1 MIDRCEQERSGL
13 KTLCSYHVAKHR
25 RDASDEPVEAWA
37 LRQTPFLRAH
47 QFSLIPFQP
56 VMRWEMLY
64 ALQQRDARGGKIDPT
79 LVRMLAGLLGDRP
92 RLLGA
97 DRSELMALAHTKT
110 CTGASAHINEIYRA
124 VHVGHEE
131 MCGIKPTDKL
141 VWHLPS
147 IKAPSRKSKTGRA
160 RSTHGELG
168 FTAITQP
175 WLRGLTL
182 EWARHIDPS
191 LEVLRDTFR
200 VSVLVSGALNQ
211 RPGGAMDPARLTA
224 ADMDAAVDAIRS
236 ARRKDG
242 ELFTRNSARSMAH
255 KLFSLLDFG
264 RRTGLM
270 ADAPTAFA
278 RHHRRHSIGHDDEDE
293 NGKAIPEPV
302 IAQLD
307 THLETLG
314 VGIPYGHLTDDE
326 VRHMLRTAYV
336 LLRDTGRRPR
346 EICSLRSNCLEHSGD
361 DYELIWDNYKS
372 KRHRRRL
379 PITRETAQ
387 AVQEWLPVRSRL
399 RTPPVSEGHL
409 FPTITGDHIDPYL
422 TPGYPSR
429 YLRRWVDAIPKLDSN
444 TTGPDGSPLPFDRT
458 LIYPYAFR
466 HSYAQR
472 HADAGVPID
481 VLRELMDHRQISTT
495 MGYYKVSLKRKRA
508 AVSTMRLHVIDRAGN
523 PAPMSSNTGY
533 EARSVAVPFGNCIE
547 PSNVKAGGSAC
558 PIRFQCSGC
567 GFYRPDPSYLPAIE
581 EHINSLR
588 ADREIARAMDVD
600 SFVIRNLT
608 EQIAAF
614 QQVIATM
621 QNELAS
627 LPDDE
632 RSEIEE
638 ASAVLRKARATHGR
652 TTLPLT
658 VVNRRP
664 A

>member
-1 MIDRCEQERSGL
+1 
-13 KTLCSYHVAKHR
+13 
-25 RDASDEPVEAWA
+25 
-37 LRQTPFLRAH
+37 
-47 QFSLIPFQP
+47 
-56 VMRWEMLY
+56 
-64 ALQQRDARGGKIDPT
+64 
-79 LVRMLAGLLGDRP
+79 
-92 RLLGA
+92 
-97 DRSELMALAHTKT
+97 
-110 CTGASAHINEIYRA
+110 
-124 VHVGHEE
+124 

-147 IKAPSRKSKTGRA
+147 IKAPSRRSKTGRA
-160 RSTHGELG
+160 RSTHGELD

-175 WLRGLTL
+175 WLRDLTL

-200 VSVLVSGALNQ
+200 VAVLVSGALNQ
-211 RPGGAMDPARLTA
+211 RSGGAMDPARLTA
-224 ADMDAAVDAIRS
+224 ADMDAAVDSIRS

-242 ELFTRNSARSMAH
+242 ELFTRNSARSLAH
-255 KLFSLLDFG
+255 KSFALLDFG

-270 ADAPTAFA
+270 ADVPTAFV

-302 IAQLD
+302 MAQLD
-307 THLETLG
+307 AHLETFG
-314 VGIPYGHLTDDE
+314 SGIPYGHLTDDE

-379 PITRETAQ
+379 
-387 AVQEWLPVRSRL
+387 L
-399 RTPPVSEGHL
+399 
-409 FPTITGDHIDPYL
+409 
-422 TPGYPSR
+422 SR

-508 AVSTMRLHVIDRAGN
+508 AVSTMRQHIIDRAGN

-547 PSNVKAGGSAC
+547 PSNVKAGGTAC

-588 ADREIARAMDVD
+588 ADRETAQAMDVD
-600 SFVIRNLT
+600 GFAIRNLT

-621 QNELAS
+621 QNGLTG

-638 ASAVLRKARATHGR
+638 ASAVLRKARPTHGR

-664 A
+664 S